1 MKEKKQ
7 KKFNIFNMNRDG
19 KGVKKEDVAGPPTFL
34 NFFKT
39 LPRRFNKILSLNLLM
54 LGRLPM
60 YALIIILVSYMFYE
74 RGSIFSTIFATVGM
88 LLGNSISVAS
98 NPALGTFSG
107 VFVASGSMSGN
118 TITESTGT
126 YSTYMSIF
134 GQTIEMPTY
143 SALFYC
149 VIIGL
154 FLFAVITWGW
164 QSVGCAYIARGLVRA
179 DPIFTFSDYFRG
191 IKKNFKQGFFL
202 GLIDALVL
210 LILTVD
216 FCYLY
221 NTSTGILFEI
231 MLWAI
236 SGLFILYLVVRK
248 YIYLL
253 AITFDMKI
261 FKIFKNALIFTVLG
275 IKRNLLGS
283 LSSILLLVLNIIL
296 GIVCLNFNF
305 IIPLI
310 LPLVYFIGMSL
321 YISAYSVYPVIDK
334 YMIEPYKKA
343 HPEEVKEEEPEAE

>member
-1 MKEKKQ
+1 MKEKR
-7 KKFNIFNMNRDG
+7 KKRFNFFNMNRDG
-19 KGVKKEDVAGPPTFL
+19 KGVKKEDVAIPPTFL

-39 LPRRFNKILSLNLLM
+39 LPRRFNKILSLNILM

-60 YALIIILVSYMFYE
+60 YALLILLVSYVFYDQ
-74 RGSIFSTIFATVGM
+74 GSIFSTIFATVGT

-98 NPALGTFSG
+98 DPALGTFSG

-118 TITESTGT
+118 TVNEATGT
-126 YSTYMSIF
+126 FSTYLSIF
-134 GQTIEMPTY
+134 GQAIEMPTY
-143 SALFYC
+143 SVLFCC

-154 FLFAVITWGW
+154 FLFSVITWGW
-164 QSVGCAYIARGLVRA
+164 QSVGCTYIARGLVRA
-179 DPIFTFSDYFRG
+179 EPIFTFSDYFRG

-202 GLIDALVL
+202 GLIDAFAL

-221 NTSTGILFEI
+221 NNTTSILLEI
-231 MLWAI
+231 MLWGI
-236 SGLFILYLVVRK
+236 SGIFIIYLVLRK
-248 YIYLL
+248 YIYML

-261 FKIFKNALIFTVLG
+261 LKIFKNALIFTVLG

-283 LSSILLLVLNIIL
+283 VSSIILFVLNIML
-296 GIVCLNFNF
+296 GIVCLSFNF

-343 HPEEVKEEEPEAE
+343 HPEETDAVENDE